1 MESVGRTPVVWQ
13 EVFNLNLTLTAS
25 TIVNVW
31 KGFDAKTMS
40 DATKRGFKVILSGCW
55 YLDHL
60 TSDWNTFYSC
70 DPRNFTGHTDLLLG
84 GHASMW
90 GEHVDVSNFMS
101 RVWPRASAVAE
112 RLWTGDISIAKENV
126 EQRISDFRCRMAQ
139 QGFAAQPIRPGFCAH
154 EVPYQSCKTYNSF
167 HSVLP
172 RREL

>member
-1 MESVGRTPVVWQ
+1 MEKVGRTPVVWQ

-25 TIVNVW
+25 TIIDVW
-31 KGFDAKTMS
+31 KGFDAKTMG

-70 DPRNFTGHTDLLLG
+70 DPRNFTGRTDLLLG

-90 GEHVDVSNFMS
+90 GEHVDASNFMS

-126 EQRISDFRCRMAQ
+126 KQRISDFRCRMAQ

-154 EVPYQSCKTYNSF
+154 EVPYQSCKTYDSV